1 MEKPRGEPLGRTF
14 FILRDV
20 IELYIPVLAFV
31 VMFLTFVLQIFSRY
45 VLRQP
50 LQWAYEVTVSC
61 YLWLVLLGAC
71 YAQRERKHVSFT
83 MLCDRMAVK
92 PRAVTMFLGNLLMTT
107 AFVYAFVPSV
117 DFVFF
122 MKRQETSSLKISLDL
137 IYFAYIP
144 FMLIM
149 IVYFIRDMIAQFRVF
164 TGIAGKE
171 ETEAFDRAT
180 SEQFEQPASDAENI
194 LEKVKEGKI

>member
-1 MEKPRGEPLGRTF
+1 MKKPRGGPLGRMATV
-14 FILRDV
+14 LRDV
-20 IELYIPVLAFV
+20 VELYIPALAFT

-71 YAQRERKHVSFT
+71 YAQRERRHVSFT
-83 MLCDRMAVK
+83 MLCDRMAVR
-92 PRAVTMFLGNLLMTT
+92 PRAVTMFLGNLLMTV

-117 DFVFF
+117 EFVFF

-137 IYFAYIP
+137 VYFAYIP
-144 FMLIM
+144 FMIIM
-149 IVYFIRDMIAQFRVF
+149 TVYFVRDMIAQFRVF
-164 TGIAGKE
+164 TGIAGRE

-180 SEQFEQPASDAENI
+180 GEQFDTQAAETENI
-194 LEKVKEGKI
+194 LEKVKEGKV

>member
-1 MEKPRGEPLGRTF
+1 MDKLRAGSLGRTF
-14 FILRDV
+14 FVLRDIV
-20 IELYIPVLAFV
+20 ELYIPVLAFS

-83 MLCDRMAVK
+83 MLCDRMRVK
-92 PRAVTMFLGNLLMTT
+92 PRAVTMFLGNLLMTV
-107 AFVYAFVPSV
+107 AFVYAFVPSM

-122 MKRQETSSLKISLDL
+122 MKRQETSSLKLSLDL
-137 IYFAYIP
+137 VYFAYIP
-144 FMLIM
+144 FMIIM
-149 IVYFIRDMIAQFRVF
+149 IVYFVRDMIAQFRVF
-164 TGIAGKE
+164 SGIAGKE

-180 SEQFEQPASDAENI
+180 GEQFVQSASQTENI
-194 LEKVKEGKI
+194 LDKVKEGKV